1 MAAQVRI
8 VIRAES
14 PQQLREI
21 LGKEELDLN
30 CGGARQ
36 TRTGEWEIEAYTSP
50 EVAYRLQQAGHRVE
64 VDDQFEGRAAA
75 RRSDIGAGDRFQG
88 GRVHPRGMGKKE

>member
-1 MAAQVRI
+1 MTVQVRI

-21 LGKEELDLN
+21 IRQEDLDLN

-36 TRTGEWEIEAYTSP
+36 TRTGEWEVEAYTSA
-50 EVAYRLQQAGHRVE
+50 EVAERLRKSGYRIE
-64 VDDQFEGRAAA
+64 IDKQFGMRAAA
-75 RRSDIGAGDRFQG
+75 RRSEVGTGDRFQD
-88 GRVHPRGMGKKE
+88 GRVRPRGIGKKE